1 MDKKLIIAIIVIAFV
16 FLAAWAVSAFSE
28 PVGSPPSSNVPA
40 PINVGSA
47 TQNKMG
53 DLESENFTVRDG
65 LTLGGVKRT
74 SWPEGGDG
82 HCDWEGT
89 RCHCRED
96 GSSGAN
102 VSITIGMT
110 CAEGSLTDVKIV
122 DLQISSR
129 SKHCRST
136 AYSGCTADL
145 YSRN

>member
-28 PVGSPPSSNVPA
+28 PVGSPPNSNVPA

-65 LTLGGVKRT
+65 LTLGGVKRA

-89 RCHCRED
+89 RCHCREND
-96 GSSGAN
+96 SSGAN

-136 AYSGCTADL
+136 AYSGCTAGL

>member
-28 PVGSPPSSNVPA
+28 PVDSPPISNVPA

-110 CAEGSLTDVKIV
+110 CAEGSLTDVKII
-122 DLQISSR
+122 DLQISSK